1 MQINAHPVDPPKEG
15 SHTIL
20 DDGDFIMSQK
30 EPRMS
35 AKPSLPNANPAEF
48 AAMGKKQVEAMVDV
62 QKEFV
67 NAMDEASRGWAARV
81 KAETDLAA
89 EFSGKLT
96 AARSIPETTAIYQ
109 EWMGR
114 RMELFAQD
122 SQRYVADIQR
132 FTTAAARLLPKGW
145 PGGSS

>member
-1 MQINAHPVDPPKEG
+1 MQINARPVDPPKEG

-48 AAMGKKQVEAMVDV
+48 AAMGKKQVEAMVEV

-109 EWMGR
+109 
-114 RMELFAQD
+114 
-122 SQRYVADIQR
+122 
-132 FTTAAARLLPKGW
+132 
-145 PGGSS
+145 

>member
-1 MQINAHPVDPPKEG
+1 MP
-15 SHTIL
+15 
-20 DDGDFIMSQK
+20 QK

-48 AAMGKKQVEAMVDV
+48 AEMGKKQVEAMVEV
-62 QKEFV
+62 QKELV
-67 NAMDEASRGWAARV
+67 SAMDEASRGWAARV

-122 SQRYVADIQR
+122 SQRYVADIQKL
-132 FTTAAARLLPKGW
+132 TTAAARLLPKGW